1 MKLYCKKLKCPKLY
15 ICHSKHL
22 VIYYM
27 PMKVTKVSFMSY
39 NDLDLR
45 SYGQLLFLFF

>member
-1 MKLYCKKLKCPKLY
+1 MFETLSQ
-15 ICHSKHL
+15 SKHL

-27 PMKVTKVSFMSY
+27 PLTVTKVSFMSY

-45 SYGQLLFLFF
+45 AYGHLLSLFC